1 MSSEPDDAKNGTP
14 GNVAEKILAI
24 VRAKIPGPISLDSTF
39 DSLGLDSLAMAEVVF
54 DIENTFQ
61 IRTDERLLNLRT
73 IREVADYVASKLQ
86 PSRTRP

>member
-1 MSSEPDDAKNGTP
+1 MSSERDDATWNPGT
-14 GNVAEKILAI
+14 VAEKILAI
-24 VRAKIPGPISLDSTF
+24 VRAKVPGPISLDSTF

-54 DIENTFQ
+54 EIENAFQ

-73 IREVADYVASKLQ
+73 IRQVADYVLEKVQ